1 MKQKVIRGIG
11 ERWENYRLAN
21 NRFPQVRALELAEQL
36 KLTSPQKEE
45 TIVEV
50 GTGNGY
56 LTFAL
61 AKKVGKTGR
70 IITYDYQKSN
80 IDFVNEHNKEGL
92 PITTIHQTLDYN
104 FELVDGS
111 VDKISTMAT
120 LHHYDDRLKGTGTQ
134 GKEKAFREFYIILKK
149 GGKLIIG
156 DVAQNT
162 SSQRYFDSI
171 DNPKYCYPLGHPHDF
186 LIKEQVILFCKK
198 AGFKNI
204 HFVIENVPWQFEN
217 DKEAQEFLRTI
228 HNSKCTPKESLE
240 HAKKTRKYWTE
251 NGKFYLEWQLFYLT
265 AEK

>member
-1 MKQKVIRGIG
+1 MKQIIQGIG
-11 ERWENYRLAN
+11 KRWENYRLAN
-21 NRFPQVRALELAEQL
+21 SRFPSVRSLELAKQL
-36 KLTSPQKEE
+36 ELTNAKKGE

-61 AKKVGKTGR
+61 AYKVGKNGR

-80 IDFVNEHNKEGL
+80 IDFVNENNKERL
-92 PITTIHQTLDYN
+92 PITTINQTLDYD
-104 FELVDGS
+104 FELADGS
-111 VDKISTMAT
+111 VDKVSTIAT
-120 LHHYDDRLKGTGTQ
+120 LHHYDDRSKGTGI
-134 GKEKAFREFYIILKK
+134 GGREKAIKEFYRILKK

-156 DVAQNT
+156 DVAHDT
-162 SSQRYFDSI
+162 TSQRYFDSI
-171 DNPKYCYPLGHPHDF
+171 DVPKYCSPLGHPHDF